1 MFAALVGFANFPSA
15 LQAQVSSSFTPETAF
30 PISLASPGSALSASV
45 NPSSLGTL
53 PSWSL
58 SYSYVEP
65 ANGTSYRDR
74 YQGGWFAT
82 PLGKALTI
90 GSGIEFVRAHDGSRA
105 DQNGFVLAS
114 SVNFGPCLSLGTA
127 WHMRSPRDG
136 ASNLNAADLS
146 LSVRPSP
153 RFALSVIA
161 RDLTPGTPRLGD
173 RELRESVALAAAV
186 RPVGDDRM
194 VLEVAGK
201 ADTEGDL
208 GLRFIAQTVVRK
220 LGRLAVAGERSER
233 NGQALW
239 TLSAGLDVRFG
250 AVSLAPGV
258 HGGEQ
263 GDEVGWSMLADVH
276 GQPRIGLPEPGY
288 VAKVALRGLGPR
300 RLLSVVRTLE
310 LALHDPRVDGVVL
323 LPDGASPGLATAQE
337 VRLLVSALEQ
347 AGKPVYC
354 YLESASGSEYYL
366 CAGARRVAIDPA
378 GLIRLMGVGGD
389 ALFFGELLRNVGL
402 RADFVRIGRYKSAPE
417 QYTND
422 GSSEATQEVRKSLL
436 DGAYRRLLSDLS
448 ADLGRD
454 ESWLKALLDRGPFL
468 AQQAVQEKLV
478 AATVD
483 RHDLERDARAV
494 FGAHAVLREPQP
506 TAQEPRFGPTGQIG
520 VVVVDGTIV
529 DGNNV
534 DVPFI
539 DVHMSG
545 GHTVADAID
554 RLTDD
559 PRIRAIVLRIDSPGG
574 AVMASD
580 QIWRAARRARAKKPV
595 IASMGEVAA
604 SGGYYVAAGAS
615 EIWASP
621 STITGSIGIFY
632 GKVDVAQLA
641 KRIGVGIE
649 TASRGAHAGSESL
662 FRPFTDEER
671 AGLADMMRVWYRQ
684 FLERVAEGRNL
695 TVERVDELARGRV
708 YSGDEAQAL
717 GLVDSLG
724 GFQAALARARQLA
737 KLDVTAELVVV
748 PEVPSNL
755 LEYVTGTAQA
765 RAAGQ
770 AEASRLGSAIPA
782 PLRAL
787 LQRLYPWTVLSS
799 TAPMALYEGPLR
811 LE

>member
-1 MFAALVGFANFPSA
+1 MFAALVGFASFPGA
-15 LQAQVSSSFTPETAF
+15 LPAQVSPSFTPETAF
-30 PISLASPGSALSASV
+30 PISLVSPGTALSASV
-45 NPSSLGTL
+45 NPSALGTL
-53 PSWSL
+53 RDWSL
-58 SYSYVEP
+58 TYSYVAP
-65 ANGTSYRDR
+65 AEGTSYRDR
-74 YQGGWFAT
+74 YYGGWFAT
-82 PLGKALTI
+82 PLGSALTL
-90 GSGIEFVRAHDGSRA
+90 GSGIEFARARDGSKA

-114 SVNFGPCLSLGTA
+114 ALNAGPWLSFGTA
-127 WHMRSPRDG
+127 WHVRSPRDG
-136 ASNLNAADLS
+136 ENNIHVADLS
-146 LSVRPSP
+146 ASLRPSP
-153 RFALSVIA
+153 RFAFSVIA
-161 RDLTPGTPRLGD
+161 RDLAPRTPRLQD
-173 RELRESVALAAAV
+173 REVRESVALAAAV

-201 ADTEGDL
+201 ADVEGDL
-208 GLRFIAQTVVRK
+208 GLRLVAQTLVPK

-233 NGQALW
+233 NGHALW

-250 AVSLAPGV
+250 ALTVAPGV
-258 HGGEQ
+258 HVGSS
-263 GDEVGWSMLADVH
+263 GDQVGWSMLADVQ
-276 GQPRIGLPEPGY
+276 GVPRVGIPEPGY
-288 VAKVALRGLGPR
+288 IAKIPLRGLGPR

-323 LPDGASPGLATAQE
+323 LPDGSAAGLATAQE
-337 VRLLVSALEQ
+337 VRLLISALEQ

-354 YLESASGSEYYL
+354 YLESASGTEYYL

-389 ALFFGELLRNVGL
+389 ALFFGELLRNIGL

-422 GSSEATQEVRKSLL
+422 GSSEATREVRKSLL
-436 DGAYRRLLSDLS
+436 DGAYRRLLGDLS
-448 ADLGRD
+448 GDLGRD
-454 ESWLKALLDRGPFL
+454 EAWLKGMIDRGPFI
-468 AQQAVQEKLV
+468 AQRAVAEKLV
-478 AATVD
+478 AASVD
-483 RHDLERDARAV
+483 RHDLERDARKV
-494 FGAHAVLREPQP
+494 FGARATIREPQP
-506 TAQEPRFGPTGQIG
+506 VAREPRFGPTPQIG
-520 VVVVDGTIV
+520 VVVIDGTIV
-529 DGNNV
+529 DGDNV
-534 DVPFI
+534 DIPFF

-554 RLTDD
+554 RLADD
-559 PRIRAIVLRIDSPGG
+559 ARIAAIVLRIDSPGG
-574 AVMASD
+574 AVLASD

-641 KRIGVGIE
+641 ARIGVGIE
-649 TASRGAHAGSESL
+649 TASRGAHAGADSL
-662 FRPFTDEER
+662 FRPFTDDER
-671 AGLADMMRVWYRQ
+671 AGLAEMLRVWYRQ

-695 TVERVDELARGRV
+695 SLERVDELARGRV

-737 KLDVTAELVVV
+737 KLDITAELVVV
-748 PEVPSNL
+748 PAVPSNL
-755 LEYVTGTAQA
+755 LEYVTGSTAQA
-765 RAAGQ
+765 QAG
-770 AEASRLGSAIPA
+770 ALGAAIPA

-787 LQRLYPWTVLSS
+787 VKRLYPWTVLSS
-799 TAPMALYEGPLR
+799 AGPMALYEGPLR